1 MNRILIIVAIF
12 GFFLPS
18 VGSRLHAQT
27 DKEAFKDMVFSYICE
42 MEIQHP
48 HIVMQQAIIETGGF
62 RAEKLMA
69 KNNLFGFKRQGKVI
83 IFNHWKQS
91 VEFYKEWQDKRYTN
105 PEEDYYAFLKRIR
118 YATNPKYRQHLRGTG
133 FTKSCLEVAPEKHD
147 EFSLE
152 ENRDS
157 TIYEVVPELEKVLSD
172 KENIVVYQ
180 VKKGDT
186 LSHIAVRH
194 KTTVSEIKKLN
205 GMTSTRI
212 KPGQKLK
219 VKMNTKK

>member
-1 MNRILIIVAIF
+1 MNRIVVNTLFILFSFVSINSQLV
-12 GFFLPS
+12 
-18 VGSRLHAQT
+18 AQT
-27 DKEAFKDMVFSYICE
+27 DKEEFKEKVFSYICE
-42 MEIQHP
+42 MEIMHP

-62 RAEKLMA
+62 RAQKLLA

-83 IFNHWKQS
+83 IFNHWKES
-91 VEFYKEWQDKRYTN
+91 VEFYKEWQAKRYTN
-105 PEEDYYAFLKRIR
+105 PNEDYYAFLKRVR
-118 YATNPKYRQHLRGTG
+118 YATNPRYIPHLKSTG
-133 FTKSCLEVAPEKHD
+133 FARTCLEIVPEKHTD
-147 EFSLE
+147 FSLE

-157 TIYEVVPELEKVLSD
+157 AIYEIVPELEKVLND
-172 KENIVVYQ
+172 KDNLVVYT

-205 GMTSTRI
+205 GMSSTKI

-219 VKMNTKK
+219 VKTNTKK

>member
-1 MNRILIIVAIF
+1 MNRKVINTLFILISLVSNNSK
-12 GFFLPS
+12 L
-18 VGSRLHAQT
+18 VAQT
-27 DKEAFKDMVFSYICE
+27 DKEEFKEKVFSYICE
-42 MEIQHP
+42 MEIMHP

-62 RAEKLMA
+62 RAEKLLA

-83 IFNHWKQS
+83 IFNHWKES
-91 VEFYKEWQDKRYTN
+91 VEFYKEWQSKRYTN
-105 PEEDYYAFLKRIR
+105 PNEDYYAFLKRVR
-118 YATNPKYRQHLRGTG
+118 YATNPRYKQHLRGTG
-133 FTKSCLEVAPEKHD
+133 FTRSCLEVAPEKHD
-147 EFSLE
+147 DFSLE

-157 TIYEVVPELEKVLSD
+157 AIYEIVPELEKVLND
-172 KENIVVYQ
+172 KDNLVVYT

-205 GMTSTRI
+205 GMSSSKI

-219 VKMNTKK
+219 VKTNTKK